1 MFNLVKHAGHSIDL
15 RLEGDQLEVYC
26 YTCHDTRQ
34 AIKIGSFILDN
45 KERER
50 DLVR

>member
-26 YTCHDTRQ
+26 NTCHDTRR
-34 AIKIGSFILDN
+34 AIKIGSFILDD
-45 KERER
+45 KERES